1 MAYALFD
8 LPEMLGWIG
17 TPPSGF
23 GTHFGIAPHSDV
35 SDWVS
40 TCRTVRG
47 GVGGGAVIGGS

>member
-8 LPEMLGWIG
+8 LPVMLGWIG

-23 GTHFGIAPHSDV
+23 GTTFGIAPHSDV